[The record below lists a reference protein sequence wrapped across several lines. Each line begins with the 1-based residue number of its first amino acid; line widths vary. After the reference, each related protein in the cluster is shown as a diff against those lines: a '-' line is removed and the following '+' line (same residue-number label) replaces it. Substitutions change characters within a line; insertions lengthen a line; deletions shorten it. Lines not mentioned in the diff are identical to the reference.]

1 MKKVLEG
8 ELTSLA
14 HSILKSKG
22 DNVHELKEKVGV
34 LYEKLCV
41 LSFAEKHFAGSQPNI
56 GKAAFKSAFETDL
69 DEAFAA
75 IATPKDTPEDREEK
89 VASTEENSVSEK
101 VEEVIEDTQEEQTAQ
116 QDIQEETKQDTQETE
131 PIFVEKTEDEEAE
144 TNKTSASEPTNKT
157 DHLAEE
163 DFGVHFDELPDF
175 EPADREITSTQ
186 KVEQPDEEVEQ
197 TTSEAKN
204 TTENTTE
211 NIAKNE
217 ELESEQKAEKETDNS
232 TVEKP
237 KKRTMDLFSQEK
249 KSLNDQLKTE
259 LKIGLNDRLA
269 FTKNLF
275 EGNVEAYN
283 RVLGK
288 MNELSNFNEAKN
300 YLETH
305 VIPNYNWENHEAT
318 AQRFIEIL
326 EAKLG

>member
-101 VEEVIEDTQEEQTAQ
+101 AEEVIEDTQEEQTAQ

-144 TNKTSASEPTNKT
+144 TNKTSANEPTNKP

-175 EPADREITSTQ
+175 EPAESKANTIENIE
-186 KVEQPDEEVEQ
+186 KPDEEVKPA
-197 TTSEAKN
+197 TSETKN
-204 TTENTTE
+204 TAQNPVEN
-211 NIAKNE
+211 
-217 ELESEQKAEKETDNS
+217 ELLETEQKAEKETDNS